1 MYIYNSADI
10 AGRITLAHSKKYGNK
25 KQLRA
30 KLIECGAGEYAV
42 ANLKKG
48 SMISADKLAMIAD
61 ALDCSVDY
69 LLGRSDRVSTD
80 LPSEESDAPQISAYE
95 QRMLDACRELSI
107 EDKMYFLGR
116 VEEAARQEQKK
127 EA

>member
-1 MYIYNSADI
+1 MTFWDNFARACVLQGLSPTAVCKNIGLSNATATHWRQGALPKAD
-10 AGRITLAHSKKYGNK
+10 A
-25 KQLRA
+25 
-30 KLIECGAGEYAV
+30 
-42 ANLKKG
+42 
-48 SMISADKLAMIAD
+48 ISAICDVLG
-61 ALDCSVDY
+61 CSADY

-80 LPSEESDAPQISAYE
+80 LPLATSDAPQISAYE
-95 QRMLDACRELSI
+95 QRLLDAYRGLSV

>member
-1 MYIYNSADI
+1 MYFYSSADV
-10 AGRITLAHSKKYGNK
+10 AGKITDLCE
-25 KQLRA
+25 KQKGKRQLSTLL
-30 KLIECGAGEYAV
+30 KECGAGTSSV
-42 ANLKKG
+42 DNLKRG

-69 LLGRSDRVSTD
+69 LLGRSDRVSTE
-80 LPSEESDAPQISAYE
+80 LPSETSDAPQISAYE
-95 QRMLDACRELSI
+95 QRMLDACRELSV

-116 VEEAARQEQKK
+116 VEEAARQEKKK

>member
-1 MYIYNSADI
+1 MYSAQEVAETI
-10 AGRITLAHSKKYGNK
+10 VQTCEQKHGKRSLHGILSG
-25 KQLRA
+25 
-30 KLIECGAGEYAV
+30 CGLPYIV
-42 ANLKKG
+42 DTLKKG
-48 SMISADKLAMIAD
+48 SMPSVDKLAMIAD

-80 LPSEESDAPQISAYE
+80 LPSETSDAPQISAYE
-95 QRMLDACRELSI
+95 QRLLDAYRELSV